1 MAGTNLVVPLV
12 LWGKSA
18 PGHCVSC
25 LYLLRDQRTMVTGSY
40 DGQVRVQ
47 VYRCCGVT
55 LTVLCC
61 RLLFGNW
68 TTRTRGTSRR
78 GTC

>member
-40 DGQVRVQ
+40 DGQVRAA
-47 VYRCCGVT
+47 GVP
-55 LTVLCC
+55 LLRGLHSLCC